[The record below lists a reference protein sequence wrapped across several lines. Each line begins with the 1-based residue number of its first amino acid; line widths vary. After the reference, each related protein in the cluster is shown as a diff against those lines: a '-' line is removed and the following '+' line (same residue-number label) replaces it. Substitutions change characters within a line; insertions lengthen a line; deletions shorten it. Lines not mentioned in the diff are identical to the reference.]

1 MADASIEF
9 KGSSFTLSVLYLK
22 TLNLA
27 EIRADLTKKI
37 AQAPDFFYLVP
48 IVVNIELLDYSVDSS
63 VGSSEENSLVGS
75 VKNSLESPV
84 DCSIDYQAIK
94 KIVEEFNFTFVG
106 FTGSLAKEQRQ
117 LIRELGFSFVNSAKA
132 STSGKPVVAAAEIA
146 AKVEQAADTT
156 PQELYTDKVHRGQI
170 RSGQQVYAKGQ
181 NLVVIGS
188 VSAGAEVIADGNIH
202 VYGSLRGRAIAGAKG
217 HHHAQIYCQS
227 LEAELV
233 SINGNYWLSESMEQ
247 HWNSPVYIHLNDSE
261 LTSSKLI

>member
-9 KGSSFTLSVLYLK
+9 KGSSFTLSVLHLRTSK
-22 TLNLA
+22 LA
-27 EIRADLTKKI
+27 NIRADLIKKV

-48 IVVNIELLDYSVDSS
+48 VVVNIEKLMAA
-63 VGSSEENSLVGS
+63 
-75 VKNSLESPV
+75 
-84 DCSIDYQAIK
+84 IDYQALKTLI
-94 KIVEEFNFTFVG
+94 EEFNFTFVG
-106 FTGSLAKEQRQ
+106 FTGDVATEQRK
-117 LIRELGFSFVNSAKA
+117 LIRELGFSFVNTTKVSTAQKAAIAQESVTTEVAKIVA
-132 STSGKPVVAAAEIA
+132 STECH
-146 AKVEQAADTT
+146 
-156 PQELYTDKVHRGQI
+156 LYTDKVHRGQI
-170 RSGQQVYAKGQ
+170 RSGQQLYAKDQ

-217 HHHAQIYCQS
+217 HHKAQIYCQN

-247 HWNSPVYIHLNDSE
+247 HWGSPAFIHLTDSE

>member
-27 EIRADLTKKI
+27 DIRADLAKKI

-48 IVVNIELLDYSVDSS
+48 IVVNIEMLNSS
-63 VGSSEENSLVGS
+63 VESSF
-75 VKNSLESPV
+75 ESTT
-84 DCSIDYQAIK
+84 DNSIDYHAIK
-94 KIVEEFNFTFVG
+94 TLVEAFNFTFVG
-106 FTGSLAKEQRQ
+106 FTGSLAKEQRK
-117 LIRELGFSFVNSAKA
+117 LIRELGFSFVNTARANTAEKQTFAK
-132 STSGKPVVAAAEIA
+132 
-146 AKVEQAADTT
+146 QAVTAQTET
-156 PQELYTDKVHRGQI
+156 QTMVPQQPLFTDKIHRGQI

-217 HHHAQIYCQS
+217 HHHAQIYCQN

-247 HWNSPVYIHLNDSE
+247 HWSSPVYIHLNDSE
-261 LTSSKLI
+261 LMSSKLI